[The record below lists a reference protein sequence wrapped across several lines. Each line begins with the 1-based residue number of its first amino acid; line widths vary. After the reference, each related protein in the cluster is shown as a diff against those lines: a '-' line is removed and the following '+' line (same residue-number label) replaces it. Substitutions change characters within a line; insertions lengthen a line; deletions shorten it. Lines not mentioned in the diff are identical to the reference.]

1 METYKYVQIILQIRK
16 LFVFFLF
23 CEYEISKKILKNF
36 FIIKRNESFHTLWMK
51 KLLNLIKNCLWIIK
65 F

>member
-16 LFVFFLF
+16 FFFLF

-36 FIIKRNESFHTLWMK
+36 FIIKRNESFDTLWMK